1 MEVSKVELGLGQSSG
16 NDEQETR
23 DKDFLTLWQRT
34 QQWHRQIADTL
45 IRLTEKNVKA
55 AGNPGGGQYG
65 LPETFEIANP

>member
-16 NDEQETR
+16 DDEQETR

-55 AGNPGGGQYG
+55 AGNPGGGAVR
-65 LPETFEIANP
+65 IARDF